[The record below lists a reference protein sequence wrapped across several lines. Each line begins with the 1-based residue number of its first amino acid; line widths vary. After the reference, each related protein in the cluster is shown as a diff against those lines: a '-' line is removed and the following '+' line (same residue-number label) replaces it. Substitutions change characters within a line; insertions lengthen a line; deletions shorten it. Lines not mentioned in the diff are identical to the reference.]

1 MSSMFDLKNLKKDS
15 QHPMVVC
22 KVIGET
28 INRSLSKTLDFLVLI
43 PTLIGTVMKVT
54 GMNIIGADQKGE
66 IVF

>member
-1 MSSMFDLKNLKKDS
+1 MSSMFDLKNLKQDS
-15 QHPMVVC
+15 QHPMVIC

-43 PTLIGTVMKVT
+43 PTIVAAVMKVT